1 MNLFRVAID
10 PATGGASGA
19 PEQMTTSV
27 GNLGWFRFSA
37 DGRRLVGAAYE
48 QSAEL
53 HLYTLTLRNDPHL
66 EPLRSLRPRFLHWCR
81 LAPDAEWIAC
91 TTIGTPEDLVLLR
104 ADGAELRRLTDD
116 PFKDR
121 NVSWSHDGT
130 RLAFDST
137 RSGAWNLWTVRAD
150 GSELRRIADLPDTSS
165 ATWSP
170 DGQRLTLRL
179 PDRTLAEV
187 AADRFTTRDEVRSVP
202 GPDSLWRL
210 ELGAWSPSGTLLGG
224 TGVDPDH
231 SALSV
236 GAFEPATG
244 RFHRSQLPMA
254 DDGSWISAL
263 WKFAGWLP
271 DSRHF
276 VASGRDQIAL
286 VDVETGAWR
295 GLQAVDARRLYVSL
309 SRDGRTLL
317 VEQQAVD
324 GDLWMLE
331 MPGGE
336 Q

>member
-37 DGRRLVGAAYE
+37 DGRRLVGAAYDR
-48 QSAEL
+48 SAEL
-53 HLYTLTLRNDPHL
+53 HLYHLTTGAAPTLQ
-66 EPLRSLRPRFLHWCR
+66 PLRTLRPRFLHWCKVSPDGGW
-81 LAPDAEWIAC
+81 LAC
-91 TTIGTPEDLVLLR
+91 STIGTPEDLVLLR
-104 ADGAELRRLTDD
+104 ADGSELRRLTDD

-150 GSELRRIADLPDTSS
+150 GSELRRIADTPETS
-165 ATWSP
+165 AGAWSL
-170 DGQRLTLRL
+170 DGQRLTLDLRDGVL
-179 PDRTLAEV
+179 GEV
-187 AADRFTTRDEVRSVP
+187 AADRFTARDAIRSIP
-202 GPDSLWRL
+202 LPDPLRKF
-210 ELGAWSPSGTLLGG
+210 ELGAWSPSGDLLGG
-224 TGVDPDH
+224 TEVDPNLG
-231 SALSV
+231 ALSI

-244 RFHRSQLPMA
+244 TYRRSQLPMKGA
-254 DDGSWISAL
+254 DWVNAIF
-263 WKFAGWLP
+263 KFAGWLP

-276 VASGRDQIAL
+276 VASGREQIAL
-286 VDVETGAWR
+286 VNVETGAWR
-295 GLQAVDARRLYVSL
+295 GLQAVDKRRLFVSL

-317 VEQQAVD
+317 VEEEAVD

-331 MPGGE
+331 IPGGE
-336 Q
+336 K